1 MFRDI
6 RFGNGGRWLTNIK
19 PPQTI
24 YLSNERHLFLRIM
37 SPQENG
43 ENWDKFAEKILK
55 VSKSG
60 RWNFVCAMQTD
71 PPNNMPNLILSIE
84 RFLNVFNPE
93 RVRVYFLS
101 PVHGGDMLPSDIFNV
116 TIPSLLRLDDR
127 IECCTIDANYNNG
140 LFLADFFDFT

>member
-1 MFRDI
+1 
-6 RFGNGGRWLTNIK
+6 
-19 PPQTI
+19 
-24 YLSNERHLFLRIM
+24 M